1 MTSTLPPLTDLD
13 YKALFL
19 DAVRMMAEIAR
30 AAGFDPND
38 PSVEPPDVMARVE
51 NMRLALSKAE
61 KERDAALQR
70 LADARAPVGGVNV
83 EEVLSDPDRP
93 WLFAPWVDVQARLD
107 VVPVLAREVI
117 RLREVV
123 RFVDEQGA
131 EAIDRVAREIVADKW
146 NATGEF
152 QRRSLAA
159 EAERDELRALWNAEM
174 AEHRATARECGDAHA
189 EVAHLTAERD
199 ELRLTLAAERGL
211 PEGAVSEGWAP
222 SGGLL
227 REWQKRYPDGTEAQV
242 RADGRWWRGY
252 RGELPSWPDR
262 PGRRA
267 QTIAEGP
274 AGLKRAGMLAADAAL
289 SGEG

>member
-1 MTSTLPPLTDLD
+1 MTSTLTPLTDLD

-38 PSVEPPDVMARVE
+38 PSVEPPAIVARVE
-51 NMRLALSKAE
+51 NMR
-61 KERDAALQR
+61 
-70 LADARAPVGGVNV
+70 
-83 EEVLSDPDRP
+83 
-93 WLFAPWVDVQARLD
+93 
-107 VVPVLAREVI
+107 
-117 RLREVV
+117 
-123 RFVDEQGA
+123 
-131 EAIDRVAREIVADKW
+131 
-146 NATGEF
+146 
-152 QRRSLAA
+152 
-159 EAERDELRALWNAEM
+159 AERDTLRADLAAAAGELMVPIPEPGTDASRMLLANVLM
-174 AEHRATARECGDAHA
+174 RRER
-189 EVAHLTAERD
+189 T

-211 PEGAVSEGWAP
+211 PEGAVSEGWA
-222 SGGLL
+222 SFGGLL